1 MIEPI
6 KPPDELARVTELHD
20 LCVLDTPP
28 EERFDRLTRTAQR
41 LFGLNIALVS
51 LIDHERQW
59 FKSRQGLDALETPRN
74 ISFCG
79 HAILGH
85 DAFVVEDATRDLRFA
100 DNPLVTGP
108 LGIRFYAGMPL
119 QGPKGHQ
126 LGTLCLIDQKPR
138 HFTPDDAAA
147 LRDLAAAVSDQLASK
162 ELSQA
167 VKSARESETR
177 LRQITDTLPA
187 LIAYRD
193 RDQRFIFHNKAYEE
207 VLNLDFD
214 QIHGHT
220 VAELISPN
228 AYGPVHDKAD
238 EVLRGDQVRFER
250 TYIARNGDS
259 RIYDIQYFPS
269 YGEDADAGKVI
280 GFFSLGTDITELK
293 RIDRMKTEFI
303 STVSH
308 ELRSPLTS
316 IRGSLGLIAGGV
328 AGVLP
333 DAAKSLVDI
342 AKNNCERLIRLI
354 NDILDSE
361 KIESGKV
368 RLDLQVVNIGQLVQ
382 QAVTANDGFASQ
394 HGVTVQVQAADE
406 TLQAKI
412 DSDRVIQVL
421 TNLLSNA
428 VKFSPPEGCV
438 QVRVLRVAQRV
449 RVEVLD
455 RGPGIPQDFQDRI
468 FQKFSQADSSDSRQK
483 GGTGLGLNISK
494 ALVEKMGGEIGFTTV
509 ANAGSTFFFEFPE
522 WQEPLASESPKPLAP
537 LPPSSESAPAV
548 PPRILICESDPDVAR
563 LISMMLGKAGFDSEV
578 AHDAAQA
585 FECIACNHFVAL
597 TVDLNLSGQNGAAFI
612 NALRGDE
619 RTRHLPVVVVSAL
632 AEEGRLQ
639 FMHQPL
645 AVSDWLEKPIDEHQ
659 LVLSVSRAVAALHSS
674 KPRILHVEDDP
685 DIQSIVSTIVR
696 DSAVFE
702 FATTLSDA
710 RARLRTQRF
719 DLVLLDL
726 GLGDESGWNLFED
739 IDALDPRPPV
749 IVFSA
754 NDADPQEGKQVE
766 AVLIKSNTSND
777 GLLHTIQCALRISG
791 DRASVGPDI
800 PKLT

>member
-1 MIEPI
+1 MIEPL
-6 KPPDELARVTELHD
+6 KPQDELARVTELHD
-20 LCVLDTPP
+20 LCVLDTPL
-28 EERFDRLTRTAQR
+28 EERFDRLTRTARR
-41 LFGLNIALVS
+41 LFGVSVALVS
-51 LIDHERQW
+51 LVDHDRQW
-59 FKSRQGLDALETPRN
+59 FKSRQGLDDLETPRS

-79 HAILGH
+79 HAILNPG
-85 DAFVVEDATRDLRFA
+85 AFVVEDAALDVRFA

-108 LGIRFYAGMPL
+108 VGIRFYAGMPL
-119 QGPKGHQ
+119 QGPNGHQ
-126 LGTLCLIDQKPR
+126 VGTLCLIDQKPR
-138 HFTPDDAAA
+138 HFTPDDVAA
-147 LRDLAAAVSDQLASK
+147 LRDLASAVSDQLANKS
-162 ELSQA
+162 LSQA

-193 RDQRFIFHNKAYEE
+193 QNQRFIFHNKAYEE
-207 VLNLDFD
+207 ILNLDSA

-238 EVLRGDQVRFER
+238 EALRGYPVRFER
-250 TYIARNGDS
+250 TYITRNGDH
-259 RIYDIQYFPS
+259 RIYDMQYFPS
-269 YGEDADAGKVI
+269 YGEGADEDKVI
-280 GFFSLGTDITELK
+280 GFFSLGADITELK

-368 RLDLQVVNIGQLVQ
+368 RLDLQVVNMGQLVA
-382 QAVTANDGFASQ
+382 QAVSANEGFASQ
-394 HGVTVQVQAADE
+394 HGVTVEVQAADE
-406 TLQAKI
+406 ALQAHI
-412 DSDRVIQVL
+412 DSDRVIQVV

-428 VKFSPPEGCV
+428 VKFSPSEGCV

-455 RGPGIPQDFQDRI
+455 SGPGIPQDFQGRI

-483 GGTGLGLNISK
+483 GGTGLGLNISR

-509 ANAGSTFFFEFPE
+509 ENAGSTFFFEFPE
-522 WQEPLASESPKPLAP
+522 WQPPLAGESPDPGASLA
-537 LPPSSESAPAV
+537 PSSERVPAV

-563 LISMMLGKAGFDSEV
+563 LISMMLGKAGFDSDV
-578 AHDAAQA
+578 AHSAPQA
-585 FECIACNHFVAL
+585 FERLACSSFVAL
-597 TVDLNLSGQNGAAFI
+597 TVDLNLPGQNGSAFI

-632 AEEGRLQ
+632 AQQGRLQ

-645 AVSDWLEKPIDEHQ
+645 TVSDWLEKPVDEHR
-659 LVLSVSRAVAALHSS
+659 LVLSVSRAVAGIQRS

-702 FATTLSDA
+702 FAITLSDA

-726 GLGDESGWNLFED
+726 GLGHESGWSLFED

-754 NDADPQEGKQVE
+754 NDAHPQEGKRVE
-766 AVLIKSNTSND
+766 AVLVKSNTSND
-777 GLLHTIQCALRISG
+777 GLLHTIQRALRISG
-791 DRASVGPDI
+791 DPASAGPDTST
-800 PKLT
+800 PT